1 MDETVNADRLGKMLD
16 GITARQVQNLTKAG
30 VFERTGRGQ
39 YNVDDCVAAYIRHL
53 KEQLKGD
60 SESLT
65 EQRTRLVR
73 AQADQ
78 AELDL
83 EISRG
88 NNLPLD
94 LCKSFWQSV
103 LGAVRSKMLSMASSL
118 KTKFPHLETEV
129 VIFIDEFT
137 RDVLN
142 EVSKT
147 GIPANLSRRLERYTG
162 DVETAAPDDG
172 EPVG

>member
-1 MDETVNADRLGKMLD
+1 MLD
-16 GITARQVQNLTKAG
+16 GITARQVQNLTKSG

-83 EISRG
+83 EVSRG

-94 LCKSFWQSV
+94 LCKSFWQSI
-103 LGAVRSKMLSMASSL
+103 LGAVRSKMLSMSSSL
-118 KTKFPHLETEV
+118 KTKFPHIEND
-129 VIFIDEFT
+129 VIVFIDDFT
-137 RDVLN
+137 RDTLS
-142 EVSKT
+142 EVSQT
-147 GIPANLSRRLERYTG
+147 GIPANLSRRLERYAG
-162 DVETAAPDDG
+162 DTPSSPEDDG